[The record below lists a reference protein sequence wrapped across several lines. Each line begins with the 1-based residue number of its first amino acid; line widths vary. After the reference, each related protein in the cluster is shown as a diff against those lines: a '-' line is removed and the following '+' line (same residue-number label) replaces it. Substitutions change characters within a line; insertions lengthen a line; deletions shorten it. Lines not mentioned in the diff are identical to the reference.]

1 MNEDKESIPNE
12 DFAKSLMVCLPYNQA
27 STYIKRIHSLNIEG
41 ECSFN
46 QFIAFQR
53 FIDDV
58 DNIKEKVL
66 VYRYITLDQLKQLG
80 KEFCEQD

>member
-1 MNEDKESIPNE
+1 MN
-12 DFAKSLMVCLPYNQA
+12 V
-27 STYIKRIHSLNIEG
+27 EG

-66 VYRYITLDQLKQLG
+66 VYRYITLEQLKQLG
-80 KEFCEQD
+80 KEFCESDQFCKQNKIKQLDE